1 MIRFFLLQNKAG
13 KTRMSKYYQPFSD
26 DEKFKMENE
35 IFRILAQ
42 RNPNLTNF
50 IEVRCQ

>member
-13 KTRMSKYYQPFSD
+13 KTRMSKYYQSFSD